1 MELFRHPT
9 VVSLGKEEI
18 SRCHF
23 TFVKVSVAQSC
34 LTLCNPMNCSLPG
47 SSVHGILQARILK
60 WVAIPF
66 SKGSSWPRDQ
76 TWVSYN
82 AGRFFTVWATRE
94 APEKRFQDAIS
105 PSKTGPSNG
114 KISIGGHGWG
124 RHIWCSE
131 ALSDSP
137 CPCVSVPLWE
147 RLRRRC
153 VTTGWSGLCLCC
165 SQSGSQH
172 HLPPSRLSRSDV
184 SSCTGKW
191 EYLLLIRISAL
202 HLLPLAEAEPTSEA
216 KGWREN
222 PLSITGVSHS
232 ANPQLLVS
240 THEWGQGSPV
250 KSC

>member
-82 AGRFFTVWATRE
+82 AGRFF
-94 APEKRFQDAIS
+94 S
-105 PSKTGPSNG
+105 
-114 KISIGGHGWG
+114 
-124 RHIWCSE
+124 
-131 ALSDSP
+131 LS
-137 CPCVSVPLWE
+137 
-147 RLRRRC
+147 
-153 VTTGWSGLCLCC
+153 
-165 SQSGSQH
+165 H
-172 HLPPSRLSRSDV
+172 
-184 SSCTGKW
+184 
-191 EYLLLIRISAL
+191 
-202 HLLPLAEAEPTSEA
+202 
-216 KGWREN
+216 
-222 PLSITGVSHS
+222 
-232 ANPQLLVS
+232 
-240 THEWGQGSPV
+240 QGSPREEISRCHFTFKNRTIQWQDIHRRTWV
-250 KSC
+250 GETHLVQWGPFWLTMSMCVCSPLRKAEEEMRDYRLEWPLPLLLTVRQPTPSSSQQTQPVRCFQLYRQMGILTLN